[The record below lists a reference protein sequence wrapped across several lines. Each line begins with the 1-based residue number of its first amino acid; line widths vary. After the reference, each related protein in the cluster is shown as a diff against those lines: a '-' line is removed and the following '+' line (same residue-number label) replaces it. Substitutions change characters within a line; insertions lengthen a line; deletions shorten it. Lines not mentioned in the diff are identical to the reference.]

1 MLLSSSESTI
11 FSDTDYGVIS
21 EDDGNY
27 SNADENIKN
36 VKFFNKIII
45 KLFLKNRKYYEQIKK
60 IALSYIS
67 KIEDIQFSHIQNSE
81 QGSNEHI
88 YNFYFD
94 TYDAIRHGENKLI
107 YYMQNSFHKFIDV
120 MNNYSIPF
128 FFRLIFLSCYF
139 EFLHRREA
147 KEDVSD
153 SSDLGEGRSHSPT
166 IDVDNRGDA
175 AGVQLVHTD
184 GLPQDGRASDRYGN
198 ILTKREHKEAAGED
212 SIVEEPNAGAE
223 DGGLTE
229 EINKEKGSNRNG
241 GSIDEKGSYPSGE
254 TIGEKGSYPS
264 GETLDEKGSY
274 RNGGTLDEKGS
285 YRNGGTL
292 DERESTSIDSDEER
306 REEDPFLYDFIV
318 YNFGKDRKVMEEIDV
333 YSSCLIKGI
342 LYSYK
347 DYPFLKDASTKA
359 KINNCLKMIF
369 GKQNI
374 KIMCRV
380 TNVPYLHDVHI
391 NYLQEIR
398 SKHIGKFVSTEGIIT
413 RVGEKRILEECKK
426 YRCMRCDNIIKKKAI
441 PELYYNTE
449 TVFKCPNSQ
458 INTNIHPCYRNDLL
472 SEVGRKEV
480 HLRRKYRKEETGQGS
495 KTGEPVP
502 YIKSDAKNGSK
513 NSLHGDANYRSKWNG
528 NRRNAK
534 SNVAHNGN
542 GYSKNP
548 YSEQKCNGT
557 NFEFLESEVK
567 RVDYQEIKIKETSK
581 TNIPYSITVVL
592 LENLAG
598 KYHPGKK
605 VIINGI
611 ILRRWKKLYK
621 DIRCDSELFIE
632 ANNIEIKEL
641 EGSRCKE
648 VEMDDEF
655 AKCINALTNEAQA
668 CGEEAATGEGVLT
681 DKENNAEVD
690 GNLGDDPAG
699 SPTCDKKGRLISSS
713 HLSSGICI
721 GTNRD
726 KDTQEGTHPEKGSG
740 NTPPSGSKMKG
751 KKNKL
756 NENTTDGKIDV
767 SERSLF
773 EKYWLLFK
781 NNKLEGKRHLCD
793 SLCPNLYNCKLSKIS
808 VLLVLIGGNK
818 INEHDS
824 FYNENNKWKKY
835 FNRSDGR
842 AGTGVHRT
850 GGYDDDGDRDE
861 DSGEDSGADSTDDEE
876 QGQAGEG
883 DSSTSQKAHVTKAKR
898 PKGDD
903 TKQGGRTKD
912 VNQNEPR
919 KRRRE
924 REKERAKHRKRRG
937 KNFSSDNCD
946 KRTLCHL
953 MLVGDP
959 GTGKSQLLKEVQK
972 ISNICMNVSGMF
984 CTTAGLTCAA
994 IKEGNNFMLESG
1006 ALVLADN
1013 GVCCIDEFCLMKNEN
1028 KNAIHEA
1035 MEQLTIS
1042 VAKGGIVDKL
1052 NCRCTII
1059 GASNF
1064 ELHKTVQ
1071 GNLSSCD
1078 NKILII
1084 NLSYTLFSRFDMV
1097 VIAEDNNEID
1107 SKIADYVL
1115 SQDVQSGSAA
1125 GGLVKEGTGL
1135 WGSAVQQ
1142 EVGWGGSRLVG
1153 GGAARAA
1160 AAGGRGGGGG
1170 GGVQTNSAKMSKQNR
1185 SAKGAEHA
1193 NFSSANSSIANTP
1206 EEEQCAGGHAFKTPQ
1221 TEGTK
1226 IIWSSEK
1233 LKEYISYVKNNCSPN
1248 FNKSSKLILITYY
1261 SMLRKHNNGDN
1272 GTTIRTLESL
1282 IRLSEAHSKMMHN
1295 DTVSSDD
1302 VINIVLLSELSLRG
1316 YKIAV
1321 RTNSNNIL
1329 IARSGIMSNLND
1341 SLLFYNNMHKT
1352 FYSLDD
1358 VLFYESL
1365 YNYFKKLLLEK
1376 LSLMERD
1383 GRIHRMAL

>member
-1 MLLSSSESTI
+1 MLLSSSESSI
-11 FSDTDYGVIS
+11 FSDTDYDVSS
-21 EDDGNY
+21 EDECNY

-45 KLFLKNRKYYEQIKK
+45 KLFLKNRKYYEQVKK

-81 QGSNEHI
+81 QGSHEHI

-94 TYDAIRHGENKLI
+94 MYDAIQHGENKLI

-139 EFLHRREA
+139 EFLYNREA
-147 KEDVSD
+147 KKDVSSD
-153 SSDLGEGRSHSPT
+153 SDLGQGRSHSPT
-166 IDVDNRGDA
+166 SDVDNRGEA
-175 AGVQLVHTD
+175 AGVQCVYTD
-184 GLPQDGRASDRYGN
+184 GLREDGRACVGYGD
-198 ILTKREHKEAAGED
+198 ILTKREHNEAVGED
-212 SIVEEPNAGAE
+212 NLGEEPNAGTE
-223 DGGLTE
+223 GGGLIE
-229 EINKEKGSNRNG
+229 EINN
-241 GSIDEKGSYPSGE
+241 
-254 TIGEKGSYPS
+254 
-264 GETLDEKGSY
+264 EKGSY
-274 RNGGTLDEKGS
+274 RNGGSTDEKGS
-285 YRNGGTL
+285 YPNGGSA
-292 DERESTSIDSDEER
+292 DEKGSYQNGGSTDEKGSYQNGSTSLDSDEDR
-306 REEDPFLYDFIV
+306 RAEDPSLYDFIV
-318 YNFGKDRKVMEEIDV
+318 YNFSKDKKVMEEIDV
-333 YSSCLIKGI
+333 YSACLIKGI

-347 DYPFLKDASTKA
+347 DYDFLKDENTKT

-369 GKQNI
+369 EKQNI

-380 TNVPYLHDVHI
+380 ANVPYLHDTHI

-413 RVGEKRILEECKK
+413 RVGEKKILEECKK
-426 YRCMRCDNIIKKKAI
+426 YRCMKCDSIIKKKAI
-441 PELYYNTE
+441 PELYYNTQ
-449 TVFKCPNSQ
+449 TVFKCPNTQ
-458 INTNIHPCYRNDLL
+458 INTNIPPCYRNDLV
-472 SEVGRKEV
+472 SEVGRKEMN
-480 HLRRKYRKEETGQGS
+480 LRRKYMKEDTAQES
-495 KTGEPVP
+495 RMGEAVA
-502 YIKSDAKNGSK
+502 YVKSDAKHDNKNGVQS
-513 NSLHGDANYRSKWNG
+513 DANYRSK
-528 NRRNAK
+528 RNANKRNTK

-542 GYSKNP
+542 CHSKNP
-548 YSEQKCNGT
+548 YIEKKCNGT

-567 RVDYQEIKIKETSK
+567 RVDYQEIKIKESSK

-632 ANNIEIKEL
+632 ANNVEIKEL

-648 VEMDDEF
+648 VALDDEF

-668 CGEEAATGEGVLT
+668 CGEASTGEGSGT
-681 DKENNAEVD
+681 DKEKNDNVN
-690 GNLGDDPAG
+690 GNLGDDPSA
-699 SPTCDKKGRLISSS
+699 SPTRDEKGRLISSS
-713 HLSSGICI
+713 HLSSAHCV
-721 GTNRD
+721 GTNRE
-726 KDTQEGTHPEKGSG
+726 KDPQQGGAHPEKDPQQGGAHPESAAG
-740 NTPPSGSKMKG
+740 KTPPSGSKMNR
-751 KKNKL
+751 KKNKPK
-756 NENTTDGKIDV
+756 ENTTDAEIDV
-767 SERSLF
+767 PERSLF

-781 NNKLEGKRHLCD
+781 NNKVEGKRHLCD
-793 SLCPNLYNCKLSKIS
+793 SICPNLYNCKLSKIS

-818 INEHDS
+818 INEYDS

-835 FNRSDGR
+835 FNRSNEK
-842 AGTGVHRT
+842 AGTTRVDRN
-850 GGYDDDGDRDE
+850 GGHDDGDDDGDE
-861 DSGEDSGADSTDDEE
+861 EE
-876 QGQAGEG
+876 QRQGQGQRQGRRQWQEEEEEEEG
-883 DSSTSQKAHVTKAKR
+883 DESSSCENAHVSRAKNR
-898 PKGDD
+898 KGDNNN
-903 TKQGGRTKD
+903 TKEGGRTND
-912 VNQNEPR
+912 GNENAAR

-924 REKERAKHRKRRG
+924 RRAKNRKRRG

-953 MLVGDP
+953 LLVGDP

-1064 ELHKTVQ
+1064 ELHKTVK
-1071 GNLSSCD
+1071 GNLSSSCD
-1078 NKILII
+1078 NKALII
-1084 NLSYTLFSRFDMV
+1084 NLSYALLSRFDMV
-1097 VIAEDNNEID
+1097 VITEDNNEID

-1115 SQDVQSGSAA
+1115 SQDVQSGCAT
-1125 GGLVKEGTGL
+1125 GGLVKEGAGM
-1135 WGSAVQQ
+1135 WGSAVQ
-1142 EVGWGGSRLVG
+1142 
-1153 GGAARAA
+1153 
-1160 AAGGRGGGGG
+1160 
-1170 GGVQTNSAKMSKQNR
+1170 
-1185 SAKGAEHA
+1185 
-1193 NFSSANSSIANTP
+1193 
-1206 EEEQCAGGHAFKTPQ
+1206 
-1221 TEGTK
+1221 EGTK
-1226 IIWSSEK
+1226 IVWSSEK
-1233 LKEYISYVKNNCSPN
+1233 LKEYIYYVKNNCSPN
-1248 FNKSSKLILITYY
+1248 FNKNSKLILITYY
-1261 SMLRKHNNGDN
+1261 SMLRKHNNGNN

-1321 RTNSNNIL
+1321 KTNSNNIL
-1329 IARSGIMSNLND
+1329 IARSGILDNLND
-1341 SLLFYNNMHKT
+1341 SLLFYNNMHRT

-1383 GRIHRMAL
+1383 GGIHRMAL

>member
-1 MLLSSSESTI
+1 MLLSSSESSI
-11 FSDTDYGVIS
+11 FSDTDYDVSS
-21 EDDGNY
+21 EDECNY

-45 KLFLKNRKYYEQIKK
+45 KLFLKNRKYYEQVKK

-94 TYDAIRHGENKLI
+94 TYDAIQHGENKLI
-107 YYMQNSFHKFIDV
+107 YYMQSSFHKFIDV

-128 FFRLIFLSCYF
+128 FFRLVFLSCYF
-139 EFLHRREA
+139 EFLYSREA

-153 SSDLGEGRSHSPT
+153 SDRGQGSSHSPT
-166 IDVDNRGDA
+166 SDVENQREA
-175 AGVQLVHTD
+175 AATQWVYTD
-184 GLPQDGRASDRYGN
+184 GLGENSRGCDGYVDM
-198 ILTKREHKEAAGED
+198 LTKREHNEAAGED
-212 SIVEEPNAGAE
+212 GLGEGLNAAAE
-223 DGGLTE
+223 GGGLTE
-229 EINKEKGSNRNG
+229 GINNEG
-241 GSIDEKGSYPSGE
+241 GSYQHG
-254 TIGEKGSYPS
+254 
-264 GETLDEKGSY
+264 
-274 RNGGTLDEKGS
+274 
-285 YRNGGTL
+285 
-292 DERESTSIDSDEER
+292 STSLESNEDQR
-306 REEDPFLYDFIV
+306 AEDPSLYDFIV
-318 YNFGKDRKVMEEIDV
+318 YNFSKDKKVMEEIDV
-333 YSSCLIKGI
+333 YSACLIKGI
-342 LYSYK
+342 IYSYK
-347 DYPFLKDASTKA
+347 NYAFLKDANTKA

-369 GKQNI
+369 DKQNI

-380 TNVPYLHDVHI
+380 ANVPYLHDVHI

-413 RVGEKRILEECKK
+413 RVGEKKILEECKK
-426 YRCMRCDNIIKKKAI
+426 YRCMKCDNIIKKKAI
-441 PELYYNTE
+441 PELYYNTQ
-449 TVFKCPNSQ
+449 TVFKCPNTQ
-458 INTNIHPCYRNDLL
+458 INTNIPPCYRNDLI
-472 SEVGRKEV
+472 SEVGRKEANM
-480 HLRRKYRKEETGQGS
+480 RRKYMKEDPVQENR
-495 KTGEPVP
+495 TGEPTP
-502 YIKSDAKNGSK
+502 YVRGDSKHDSRNG
-513 NSLHGDANYRSKWNG
+513 LHGDANYSSK
-528 NRRNAK
+528 RNANKRTAK
-534 SNVAHNGN
+534 SNAAHNGN
-542 GYSKNP
+542 CHGKNP
-548 YSEQKCNGT
+548 YIEKKCNGT

-611 ILRRWKKLYK
+611 VLRRWKKLYK

-632 ANNIEIKEL
+632 ANNVEIKEL

-648 VEMDDEF
+648 VALDDEF
-655 AKCINALTNEAQA
+655 AKCINALMNEAQA
-668 CGEEAATGEGVLT
+668 CGEGSGT
-681 DKENNAEVD
+681 DRETNADVD
-690 GNLGDDPAG
+690 GDDPAG
-699 SPTCDKKGRLISSS
+699 SPTCDEEGRPLISP
-713 HLSSGICI
+713 HPSSGHSI
-721 GTNRD
+721 GTNA
-726 KDTQEGTHPEKGSG
+726 KEDTQEGAQPEKASG
-740 NTPPSGSKMKG
+740 KTPPSGSKMG
-751 KKNKL
+751 RKKNKL
-756 NENTTDGKIDV
+756 NESATDAEMDV
-767 SERSLF
+767 PERSLF

-781 NNKLEGKRHLCD
+781 NNKLEGKRHMCD
-793 SLCPNLYNCKLSKIS
+793 SICPNLYNCKLSKIS

-818 INEHDS
+818 INEYDS

-835 FNRSDGR
+835 FNRGNEK
-842 AGTGVHRT
+842 AGTRVDRS
-850 GGYDDDGDRDE
+850 GGGGGGRGGGDDDD
-861 DSGEDSGADSTDDEE
+861 DDEE
-876 QGQAGEG
+876 DEDEEKGEG
-883 DSSTSQKAHVTKAKR
+883 DEEGDDSSSCENAHASKAKKR
-898 PKGDD
+898 KGDN
-903 TKQGGRTKD
+903 TKKGGRTNGGK
-912 VNQNEPR
+912 ESASR
-919 KRRRE
+919 KGRRE
-924 REKERAKHRKRRG
+924 KKAKHRKRRG

-953 MLVGDP
+953 LLVGDP

-1064 ELHKTVQ
+1064 ELHKTVK

-1078 NKILII
+1078 NKALII
-1084 NLSYTLFSRFDMV
+1084 NLSYALLSRFDMV
-1097 VIAEDNNEID
+1097 VITEDNNEID

-1115 SQDVQSGSAA
+1115 AQDVQSGCAT
-1125 GGLVKEGTGL
+1125 GGLVKEGPGL
-1135 WGSAVQQ
+1135 WGSAGG
-1142 EVGWGGSRLVG
+1142 EVGWWGSRLG
-1153 GGAARAA
+1153 RAAGTAAGAAAGA
-1160 AAGGRGGGGG
+1160 AAGGVAAAGGAA
-1170 GGVQTNSAKMSKQNR
+1170 QTNSATMNNQKCP
-1185 SAKGAEHA
+1185 AKGADHA
-1193 NFSSANSSIANTP
+1193 NAP
-1206 EEEQCAGGHAFKTPQ
+1206 EEEEWAGGQAFKTPQ
-1221 TEGTK
+1221 TEGAK

-1233 LKEYISYVKNNCSPN
+1233 LKEYIYYVKNNCSPN
-1248 FNKSSKLILITYY
+1248 FNKNSKLILITYY

-1321 RTNSNNIL
+1321 KTNSNNIL
-1329 IARSGIMSNLND
+1329 IARSGILDNLND
-1341 SLLFYNNMHKT
+1341 SLLFYNNMHRT

-1365 YNYFKKLLLEK
+1365 FNYFKKLLLEK
-1376 LSLMERD
+1376 LGLVERD
-1383 GRIHRMAL
+1383 GGIHRMAL